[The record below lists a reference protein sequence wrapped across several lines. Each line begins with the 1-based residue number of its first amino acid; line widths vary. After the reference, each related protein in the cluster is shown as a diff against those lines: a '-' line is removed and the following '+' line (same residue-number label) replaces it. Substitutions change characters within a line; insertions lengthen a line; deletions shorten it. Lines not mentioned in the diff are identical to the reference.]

1 MKKLQKMDAASRLA
15 TDPFYAS
22 YLSLR
27 SIPVDV
33 FLSDEPPKD
42 PLPITSIG
50 EDKLLLELGVSRG
63 ERDQIEGLAALGD
76 QVEAQLSARAI
87 VRLAADPAP
96 EVGVM
101 QRRTAKWLTRPFPL
115 GLRFSGK
122 NMSPLPGWLAGCHS
136 VALNMSN
143 NDLPVQLHFALFRG
157 SGGYV
162 LKPPEM
168 RSALQDATPSRSG
181 DEWRRNQSADAY
193 WPPPRAT
200 LHRTTIEILSLHH
213 LPAVRLGTTRA
224 RRHSCAAG
232 HVHGGR
238 PRDSLQTSKIAPWQ
252 ALLVDHDLRANRV
265 PYYVPHH
272 PS

>member
-1 MKKLQKMDAASRLA
+1 MKKLQKQDAASRLA
-15 TDPFYAS
+15 TDAFYAS
-22 YLSLR
+22 YLSVR

-33 FLSDEPPKD
+33 FLLDGPPKD
-42 PLPITSIG
+42 ALPITSIG
-50 EDKLLLELGVSRG
+50 EDKLLLKLGVSRG

-76 QVEAQLSARAI
+76 QIEAQLASRAI

-101 QRRTAKWLTRPFPL
+101 QHRTAKWLTRPFPL

-168 RSALQDATPSRSG
+168 RTALQGAPPGPTGDSRSS
-181 DEWRRNQSADAY
+181 RKNANDAY
-193 WPPPRAT
+193 WPPPRET
-200 LHRTTIEILSLHH
+200 LHRTTIEFLSLHH
-213 LPAVRLGTTRA
+213 MPAVRLRPA
-224 RRHSCAAG
+224 R
-232 HVHGGR
+232 
-238 PRDSLQTSKIAPWQ
+238 
-252 ALLVDHDLRANRV
+252 
-265 PYYVPHH
+265 
-272 PS
+272 